1 MNSVIRQSNIELLR
15 ILAMLFVLIGHAN
28 GVVLGLPVME
38 DFQDDPLGSF
48 CRILFTS
55 LPVGG
60 VNIFIL
66 ISGWFGIHATKKGAA
81 KFLFQVLFLLWGI
94 YLVSILLGKEKLS
107 AEGIKVCMG
116 LTNEYWFVM
125 GYLGLYILSPLLNSF
140 VNSSSKIVFR
150 NFLIAFYAFQCYYS
164 WITGVVSYFEGYSII
179 FFCGL
184 YLTGRYFN
192 LYPVAFISNKPLR
205 VYFLIS
211 ILLAIVSFCTL
222 YQWGNAMKLLRYDNP
237 LVILSSVSLLVYFSR
252 MKTSSSFVNWLA
264 ASSFAV
270 YIVHF
275 HPSVFPL
282 FRQMVEYLSIRWSG
296 GVFVFFILIFLLITY
311 FVCVLIDQIRIVAW
325 KMIAKL

>member
-55 LPVGG
+55 LAVGG

-94 YLVSILLGKEKLS
+94 YLVSILFGKEKLS
-107 AEGIKVCMG
+107 VEGIKVCMG

-150 NFLIAFYAFQCYYS
+150 NFLIAFYAYQCYYC

-205 VYFLIS
+205 AYFLIS
-211 ILLAIVSFCTL
+211 SLLAVVSFYTL

-237 LVILSSVSLLVYFSR
+237 LVILSSVSLLVYFC
-252 MKTSSSFVNWLA
+252 KIKFSSSFVNWLA

-275 HPSVFPL
+275 HPSMFPL
-282 FRQMVEYLSIRWSG
+282 FRQIVEYLSVQWSG
-296 GVFVFFILIFLLITY
+296 VVFVLFILIFLLITY
-311 FVCVLIDQIRIVAW
+311 FACVLIDQVRIIAW
-325 KMIAKL
+325 KMITKS

>member
-1 MNSVIRQSNIELLR
+1 MSSVIRQSNIELLR

-28 GVVLGLPVME
+28 GLVLGLPATE
-38 DFQDDPLGSF
+38 DFQNNPLSSF

-55 LPVGG
+55 LAVGG
-60 VNIFIL
+60 VNIFVL

-81 KFLFQVLFLLWGI
+81 KFIFQVMFLLWGI
-94 YLVSILLGKEKLS
+94 YFVSILLGRENLS
-107 AEGIKVCMG
+107 VEGIKVCMG

-125 GYLGLYILSPLLNSF
+125 GYLGLYIFSPLLNSF
-140 VNSSSKIVFR
+140 VKTSSKIGLR
-150 NFLIAFYAFQCYYS
+150 NFLIAFYAFQCYYC
-164 WITGVVSYFEGYSII
+164 WITGIVSYFEGYSIV

-192 LYPVAFISNKPLR
+192 LYPLAFISNKPLKI
-205 VYFLIS
+205 YLFIS
-211 ILLAIVSFCTL
+211 ILLAVVSFYTL

-237 LVILSSVSLLVYFSR
+237 LVILSSVSLLVYFCK
-252 MKTSSSFVNWLA
+252 MKFSSSFVNWLA

-282 FRQMVEYLSIRWSG
+282 FRQIVESLSGQWNG
-296 GVFVFFILIFLLITY
+296 VVFVFFILIFLLITY
-311 FVCVLIDQIRIVAW
+311 FACVLIDQIRIIAW
-325 KMIAKL
+325 KLITKS